1 MATSA
6 APIGAVLDRALSG
19 ANRDTIPTADSSSGS
34 SSSSA
39 VEIEESVQTLQNE
52 LYEQRSLK
60 SLYRDELGDLRTLNQ
75 SLTDQLAS
83 AQAEL
88 SKYRQIQEEWE
99 GLVESIAHRAE
110 MEEMGMEGAP
120 GGGWKAKGEEDW
132 RVEAEMWAGRYRGL
146 VKEVKEFGKK
156 WDSVEQP

>member
-19 ANRDTIPTADSSSGS
+19 ANRDTVPTVDTPSGS

-39 VEIEESVQTLQNE
+39 EIEESVQTLQNE

-88 SKYRQIQEEWE
+88 SKYRQVQEEWE
-99 GLVESIAHRAE
+99 GLVEAIAHRAE
-110 MEEMGMEGAP
+110 MEEIGMDGVP
-120 GGGWKAKGEEDW
+120 GVRWKARGEEDW
-132 RVEAEMWAGRYRGL
+132 RAEAEMWAGRYRGL

-156 WDSVEQP
+156 WETVEQP